1 MGPGHFSVCFSEGIP
16 RKKPPPPSPIPSLP
30 HVFKHQPWFFLW
42 ENQKPW
48 QYIRQWK
55 DPVHGLELW
64 PCSCDLHNHN
74 SKVSVNA
81 QWTTPGS
88 FITSFDI
95 LSKSPLI
102 QRRRETRVTR
112 AQCLM
117 VLITEE
123 RTCRDGESSRHSCG
137 GHPWSHFYLF
147 QLILQPTNMLT
158 DWFQFSFLNLHSL
171 EPWPLGY
178 RVVL

>member
-1 MGPGHFSVCFSEGIP
+1 MDLWDLVTLVFVSVRAYQG
-16 RKKPPPPSPIPSLP
+16 RSLP
-30 HVFKHQPWFFLW
+30 LLLLFLPCLTSSNISHGFSLRNSEALAIHQT
-42 ENQKPW
+42 
-48 QYIRQWK
+48 WK

-147 QLILQPTNMLT
+147 QLILQPTNIANRLVPV
-158 DWFQFSFLNLHSL
+158 FFPES
-171 EPWPLGY
+171 P
-178 RVVL
+178 